1 MTLSRRIILGAGL
14 GLGLGGLVKPKEALA
29 RVHRLFSD
37 PDEQFD
43 IATRNLA
50 LIPNN
55 FRKRR
60 VRYDTGYPVGTIVI
74 DTAERYLYLQQENG
88 RSLRYGVGIGRA
100 GFSWS
105 GEAVIQRKAK
115 WPDWYPPAAMRRRE
129 PHLPAHMAGG
139 IRNPLGARAL
149 YLYQNGRDTLYRIHG
164 TAESYSI
171 GQAVSSGC
179 VRVINEEIVDLY
191 EIVPIGTRVI
201 VI

>member
-1 MTLSRRIILGAGL
+1 MTLSRRTILGAGL
-14 GLGLGGLVKPKEALA
+14 GLGLGGLLQPTDAFA
-29 RVHRLFSD
+29 FRHRLYRD
-37 PDEQFD
+37 PDEEFE

-50 LIPNN
+50 MIPPN

-60 VRYDTGYPVGTIVI
+60 IRHDTGYPVGTIVI
-74 DTAERYLYLQQENG
+74 DTAERYLYFQLEDG
-88 RSLRYGVGIGRA
+88 RAFRYGVGIGRA
-100 GFSWS
+100 GFSWT
-105 GEAVIQRKAK
+105 GEATIQRKAK
-115 WPDWYPPAAMRRRE
+115 WPDWWPPAAMRRRE
-129 PHLPAHMAGG
+129 PHLPRQMAGG
-139 IRNPLGARAL
+139 IDNPLGARAL

-179 VRVINEEIVDLY
+179 VRVINEEVVDLY

>member
-1 MTLSRRIILGAGL
+1 MKLSRRTILGAGL
-14 GLGLGGLVKPKEALA
+14 GLGLGGLLPPKEALA
-29 RVHRLFSD
+29 FRHRLFRD
-37 PDEQFD
+37 PEEEFD

-50 LIPNN
+50 MIPPD

-74 DTAERYLYLQQENG
+74 DTTEFYLYLQQENG
-88 RSLRYGVGIGRA
+88 RSLRYGVGLGRQ
-100 GFSWS
+100 GFAWS
-105 GEAVIQRKAK
+105 GEATIQRKAK

-129 PHLPAHMAGG
+129 PHLPAHMVGG
-139 IRNPLGARAL
+139 INNPLGARAL
-149 YLYQNGRDTLYRIHG
+149 YLFQNGRDTLYRIHG

-179 VRVINEEIVDLY
+179 VRVVNEEIVDLY
-191 EIVPIGTRVI
+191 EIVPVGTRVI